1 MTHWVKTSK
10 TGSAKMV
17 VGAHPETGVLLLHDG
32 TTAPANTVISDRVT
46 EEWYEDLKNGVGRFL
61 AFLETHPVR
70 MWKGESGTVRR
81 FYCEICGTVRK
92 GENPVILLLES
103 VAALTAQYESWY
115 HDDTLIVDAMNLID
129 ELVVYGH
136 HTDFELHQAGMR
148 VDQDRQVCAWT
159 RKGKTAIKKHQ
170 NALIALIGVIFPNR
184 LEFHAC
190 AISFN

>member
-10 TGSAKMV
+10 TAPAKMV
-17 VGAHPETGVLLLHDG
+17 VGAHPETGWLLLHGG

-61 AFLETHPVR
+61 AFLESHPVR

-115 HDDTLIVDAMNLID
+115 HDDLAVVDVMNLLD

-136 HTDFELHQAGMR
+136 RTDIELHHG
-148 VDQDRQVCAWT
+148 QVCTWT
-159 RKGKTAIKKHQ
+159 RKGKTTISRHQ
-170 NALIALIGVIFPNR
+170 NALLAVFGILLNKP
-184 LEFHAC
+184 EFTAG
-190 AISFN
+190 AISSN